1 MFTLKSLPYA
11 AEALAP
17 HISGRTMNL
26 HHGKHHQA
34 YIDNLNKL
42 IEGTAYEK
50 MELED
55 IIKETHGKED
65 LVSIFN
71 NAGQVY
77 NHFFFWESLR
87 PAQETINVPADL
99 LTQIDRD
106 FGSFEK
112 MAEQFKAVALS
123 QFGSGWTWLA
133 LEEDKLKI
141 IKAPN
146 GEPAFLKGAKPLLA
160 LDVWEH
166 SYYLDYENRRAE
178 YVDAVLNHLFNW
190 DFAARNAIS

>member
-141 IKAPN
+141 IKTPN